1 MRRAGLAAA
10 AVALLATAC
19 GTTVKDTDAVGSAD
33 AGLTAPATGQSATG
47 DSGLTVGASGTTGTV
62 ATAGTGTVGTTAEGS
77 STTSGSATAPGSSGS
92 VATQVPGI
100 GITDSTISIGV
111 TYSTGNDEANRA
123 LGNNLTTGDQKADAQ
138 AVIDDI
144 NAHGGVA
151 GRKLVPVWYDYQSTD
166 ARPYTTI
173 DNEACAHF
181 TQDNRV
187 FAVVGDGIT
196 DNFAACVTKAGAMMV
211 ASASQ
216 IIGPDQA
223 YFNRYPY
230 VFNIGFLT
238 QDRMMAEEVRSLVRQ
253 NWFTGWNSS
262 TGKPASAVPAK
273 IGIISFDTPSWN
285 TPLDHVM
292 LPMLKQAGHP
302 VDPDN
307 VERVA
312 HPSDTN
318 GVAASVAQVQSAVLK
333 FRQNGVTHVIVLDG
347 NGSMTLHMLNNMRSQ
362 HYYPRLGVN
371 SATGMEVLA
380 TQYHEDA
387 QSFNGA
393 AGVGWLPILDLP
405 AGKGDKYFTPETQDC
420 IHMIEK
426 RTGQRFADTNAAS
439 VALGECDQL
448 YLLAHAI
455 NAAGKVVNRDTA
467 SAAIEALGGKF
478 PAAGTHGVFFSPT
491 RHDGIEFGYD
501 LSFDMSCRC
510 TKYVAGPFRIP

>member
-1 MRRAGLAAA
+1 MRRAGLAVA
-10 AVALLATAC
+10 AVGLLAAAC
-19 GTTVKDTDAVGSAD
+19 GTTVKDTDAVSSVD
-33 AGLTAPATGQSATG
+33 SGLTAPAGGQAATG
-47 DSGLTVGASGTTGTV
+47 DSGLSVGATGATGGT
-62 ATAGTGTVGTTAEGS
+62 
-77 STTSGSATAPGSSGS
+77 ATAPGTVGSASTGTSAATGS
-92 VATQVPGI
+92 VASPGASGAVGARVPGI
-100 GITDSTISIGV
+100 GVTDTTISVGV
-111 TYSTGNDEANRA
+111 TYSTGSDEANRA

-151 GRKLVPVWYDYQSTD
+151 GRKLTPVWYDYQTTD

-181 TQDNRV
+181 TQDNHV
-187 FAVVGDGIT
+187 FAVAGDGIT

-216 IIGPDQA
+216 IMSPDQA
-223 YFNRYPY
+223 YFHRYPY
-230 VFNIGFLT
+230 VFNVGYLT

-253 NWFTGWNSS
+253 DWFTGWNSS

-292 LPMLKQAGHP
+292 LPALKQAGHP

-318 GVAASVAQVQSAVLK
+318 GIASSVAQIQSAVLK

-371 SATGMEVLA
+371 SATGVEVLA

-393 AGVGWLPILDLP
+393 VGLGWLPILDLP
-405 AGKGDKYFTPETQDC
+405 AGKGDGYFTSHTQDC
-420 IHMIEK
+420 IHTIER
-426 RTGQRFADTNAAS
+426 RTGQHFADTNAAA
-439 VALGECDQL
+439 VALGYCDQL
-448 YLLAHAI
+448 YLLADAI
-455 NAAGKVVNRDTA
+455 NAAGSVVNRDAA

-478 PAAGTHGVFFSPT
+478 PAAGTRGVFFSPS

-510 TKYVAGPFRIP
+510 TKYVTGPFRIP

>member
-1 MRRAGLAAA
+1 VRRAGPAAA

-19 GTTVKDTDAVGSAD
+19 GTTVKGADAVDSAGS
-33 AGLTAPATGQSATG
+33 GLTAPAAGQSGTG
-47 DSGLTVGASGTTGTV
+47 DSGLTVGSSPGGAAGAKPGALGTT
-62 ATAGTGTVGTTAEGS
+62 S
-77 STTSGSATAPGSSGS
+77 STATGATGAASTPTATSGS
-92 VATQVPGI
+92 VAPQLPGL
-100 GITDSTISIGV
+100 GITKTTISIGV
-111 TYSTGNDEANRA
+111 SYSTGNDEANRA

-144 NAHGGVA
+144 NTRGGVA
-151 GRKLVPVWYDYQSTD
+151 GRKLVPVWYDYQTTD

-181 TQDNRV
+181 TQDNHV
-187 FAVVGDGIT
+187 FAVAGDGIT
-196 DNFAACVTKAGAMMV
+196 ENFAACVTKAGAMMV

-216 IIGPDQA
+216 IIDPDQA
-223 YFNRYPY
+223 YFDRYPY
-230 VFNIGFLT
+230 VFNVGYLT

-262 TGKPASAVPAK
+262 TGNPASAVPAK

-292 LPMLKQAGHP
+292 LPALRQAGHP
-302 VDPDN
+302 VDPAN

-312 HPSDTN
+312 HPSGTN
-318 GVAASVAQVQSAVLK
+318 DIASSVAQIQSAVLK

-387 QSFNGA
+387 QSFHGA
-393 AGVGWLPILDLP
+393 AGLGWGPILDLP
-405 AGKGDKYFTPETQDC
+405 AGKGDRYFTSHTQDC
-420 IHMIEK
+420 IRMVEK
-426 RTGQRFADTNAAS
+426 RTGQKFADTNSAS

-448 YLLAHAI
+448 YLLADAI
-455 NAAGKVVNRDTA
+455 NSAGSVVNRDTA

-478 PAAGTHGVFFSPT
+478 PAAGTRGVFFSPS

-501 LSFDMSCRC
+501 ISFDMSCRC
-510 TKYVAGPFRIP
+510 AKYVSGPFRIP

>member
-1 MRRAGLAAA
+1 VRRAGLAAA
-10 AVALLATAC
+10 GVALLATAC
-19 GTTVKDTDAVGSAD
+19 GTTVDDADAVRSADSGLAAPATGQITSGD
-33 AGLTAPATGQSATG
+33 AGLTAGSSGPTGSTTAAQVGS
-47 DSGLTVGASGTTGTV
+47 VGAT
-62 ATAGTGTVGTTAEGS
+62 
-77 STTSGSATAPGSSGS
+77 STSTPSGSAASPGARGAVS
-92 VATQVPGI
+92 AQLPGI
-100 GITDSTISIGV
+100 GVTDKTISVGV
-111 TYSTGNDEANRA
+111 SYSTGNDAANRA

-151 GRKLVPVWYDYQSTD
+151 GRKLVPVWYDYQTTD

-181 TQDNRV
+181 TQDNHV
-187 FAVVGDGIT
+187 FAVAGDGIT
-196 DNFAACVTKAGAMMV
+196 ENFAACVTKAGAMMV

-216 IIGPDQA
+216 IIDPDQA
-223 YFNRYPY
+223 YFTRYPY
-230 VFNIGFLT
+230 VFSVGYLT

-253 NWFTGWNSS
+253 KWFTGWNSS
-262 TGKPASAVPAK
+262 TGRPASAVPAK
-273 IGIISFDTPSWN
+273 VGIISFDTPSWN

-292 LPMLKQAGHP
+292 LPALKQSGHP

-312 HPSDTN
+312 HPSGTN
-318 GVAASVAQVQSAVLK
+318 DIASSVAQIQSAVLK

-371 SATGMEVLA
+371 SATGVEVLA

-393 AGVGWLPILDLP
+393 AGLGWAPILDLP
-405 AGKGDKYFTPETQDC
+405 TGKGDRYYTPHTQDC
-420 IHMIEK
+420 IRMIER
-426 RTGQRFADTNAAS
+426 RTGQKFADTNAAS

-448 YLLAHAI
+448 YLLADAI
-455 NAAGKVVNRDTA
+455 NASGRVVNRDTA
-467 SAAIEALGGKF
+467 SAAIEALGGRF
-478 PAAGTHGVFFSPT
+478 PAAGTRGVFFSPS

-510 TKYVAGPFRIP
+510 TTYVTGPFHIP